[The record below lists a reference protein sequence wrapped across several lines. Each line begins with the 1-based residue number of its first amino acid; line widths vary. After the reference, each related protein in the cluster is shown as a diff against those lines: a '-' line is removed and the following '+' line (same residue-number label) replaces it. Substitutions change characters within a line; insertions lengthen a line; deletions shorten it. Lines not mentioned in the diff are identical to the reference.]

1 MVTVRDLLGELDGL
15 RLLAGQDAIDVPVR
29 WVHITE
35 LKDPTPW
42 LSGGELLLTTGM
54 QLGTAQRQRE
64 FVERLASHRLAGLG
78 FGTGFGHREVP
89 AALLEAARE
98 CDFPVFEVPYETPFI
113 AVTEAAFTRLVNEQY
128 AVLRRALAAHERLE
142 RVVLSEQGLEALA
155 GTLATLLGAAILI
168 CDARG
173 RVLASHA
180 FRRTLEPETVRALR
194 EELAQRRG
202 GTGPQSA
209 RRARAFLPA
218 HAELADRALALP
230 VAVEPGAPGGGAPAA
245 GAGFAGGASPSPAVR
260 GGGASEPMAQGWL
273 VAIKDSGPLSDFDR
287 LTLHQAVTIVAL
299 ELLRER
305 VAGDTERRLAGDLL
319 SAIVSGELAGPELA
333 RRLAPFG
340 LGQTLAAIVVRHDEG
355 RPVRRAPQEA
365 ETALAQTLR
374 EDASPGLVAT
384 VSLAA
389 DGPALTCALVPGA
402 EESELLALARS
413 VAARLPSGAQPRV
426 GLGRAV
432 SAERARRSFHEARC
446 AIEAMWL
453 THPEE
458 VAHAG
463 GNGAAHTNGNGNG
476 QGSTRAAP
484 PGGRVATY
492 QDLGS
497 FQLLLSL
504 QDEEALRL
512 FCDSIL
518 GPIEAGDGQYGG
530 ELMRSLEAFIE
541 ENGQWERAARRL
553 YCHRHTLRYRIRRV
567 EELTGRSLSSA
578 RDRIEFWLALRGRE
592 ITT

>member
-15 RLLAGQDAIDVPVR
+15 RLLAGEDAIDVPVR

-54 QLGTAQRQRE
+54 QLGTPQRQRE
-64 FVERLASHRLAGLG
+64 FVGRLASHRLAGLG
-78 FGTGFGHREVP
+78 FGTGFGHSEVP
-89 AALLEAARE
+89 PALLEAARE
-98 CDFPVFEVPYETPFI
+98 CEFPVFEVPYETPFI

-155 GTLATLLGAAILI
+155 GTLATLIGAAVLI

-180 FRRTLEPETVRALR
+180 FRRTLDPETVQALR
-194 EELAQRRG
+194 DELAQRRG
-202 GTGPQSA
+202 GYDSRPP

-230 VAVEPGAPGGGAPAA
+230 VAAETGAQSVNSSAP
-245 GAGFAGGASPSPAVR
+245 
-260 GGGASEPMAQGWL
+260 SEPTAQAWL

-299 ELLRER
+299 ELLQER

-319 SAIVSGELAGPELA
+319 SAIVSGDLSGPELT

-340 LGQTLAAIVVRHDEG
+340 LGDTLAAIVVRHDDTRPG
-355 RPVRRAPQEA
+355 RQAPPEA
-365 ETALAQTLR
+365 EVVVAQTLR
-374 EDASPGLVAT
+374 EDASAGLVAT

-389 DGPALTCALVPGA
+389 DGPVFTCALVPGGD
-402 EESELLALARS
+402 ESELLALAQS
-413 VAARLPSGAQPRV
+413 VAGRLPASSQPRV

-432 SAERARRSFHEARC
+432 DAERARRSFHEARC
-446 AIEAMWL
+446 AVDAVWMAD
-453 THPEE
+453 P
-458 VAHAG
+458 VDAARAN
-463 GNGAAHTNGNGNG
+463 GNGAAHRNGSDGPAH
-476 QGSTRAAP
+476 AAA
-484 PGGRVATY
+484 RVATY

-518 GPIEAGDGQYGG
+518 GPIEAGDGHYGG

-553 YCHRHTLRYRIRRV
+553 YFHRHTLRYRIRRV